1 MGSVAEAWIELGL
14 ADCDDLVDAI
24 VRGAEPDESLPVVEW
39 AERHMVIPKDA
50 GAAEP
55 GPYRV
60 ERTPYARGVMD
71 ALSLA
76 DPCRKVVVVG
86 ASQMLKTQVALN
98 WILST
103 IHQAPANIL
112 VLLPTQGLAKRA
124 SARISKAIAAVD
136 EVRDLVAEPRS
147 RDSQNT
153 IDTKEFDGGTMY
165 ITTAGAAANLSEIS
179 ARWLYCDE
187 VDRWPLDV
195 DGEGSPTGV
204 ALKRLSTFAHSSKA
218 YFSSSPVAEGES
230 TIESLFAT
238 STRRRYFV
246 PCPHCGDMHTLE
258 WENVRVSEALDRAWM
273 VCPSCGAEI
282 DEGAKSTMLAAG
294 EWRASAVGDGK
305 TEGFR
310 ISALYMP
317 LGWASWLDLAREHA
331 AAQEEAAKG
340 NDNDLKVF
348 TNTRLALSYKR
359 KGQKL
364 RHEVLAE
371 RARHERFE
379 MGVVPWGGLLLTMS
393 VDVQGDR
400 LEYQVVAWGRGEESW
415 VVDFGRLY
423 GDPGQELVW
432 HELDAIRTRP
442 LQHACGTPMRIE
454 ACAID
459 SGGHHTH
466 EVYAYCRVR
475 SHQRVVAVKGDGDQ
489 KKPVRGKASMVDVN
503 WRGQT
508 LKHGCRLWFVG
519 THTAKNLLAN
529 RFQLAQAGPGFIHLP
544 PSGLPEDYFEQLT
557 AEERIT
563 VKTARG
569 VVERW
574 QKITANARNEAWDL
588 WVYALFAAHALDT
601 HKFRAAEWDRLEA
614 LIAPRQADLLAPMD
628 APHKPAPQE
637 VPPTPEQPQHV
648 EAPSTAA
655 QVWQP
660 ARAGWR
666 PRHTR

>member
-1 MGSVAEAWIELGL
+1 MGSVVEAWIDLGL
-14 ADCDDLVDAI
+14 ADCADLVDAI
-24 VRGAEPDESLPVVEW
+24 VRGAAPDENLPVVEW

-136 EVRDLVAEPRS
+136 EVRDLVSAPRS

-187 VDRWPLDV
+187 VDRWLADV
-195 DGEGSPTGV
+195 DGEGDPAAL
-204 ALKRLSTFAHSSKA
+204 ALKRLSTFANSSKA
-218 YFSSSPVAEGES
+218 YFSSSPVAEGNS
-230 TIESLFAT
+230 PIEALFAA
-238 STRRRYFV
+238 STQRRYFV
-246 PCPHCGDMHTLE
+246 PCPHCGDLHTLE
-258 WENVRVSEALDRAWM
+258 WENVRVSEALDRAWI

-282 DEGAKSTMLAAG
+282 DEGAKATMLPAG
-294 EWRASAVGDGK
+294 EWRASAAGDGQ

-317 LGWASWLDLAREHA
+317 LGWSSWLDLAREHA
-331 AAQEEAAKG
+331 AAQAKADKG
-340 NDNDLKVF
+340 DDNDLKVF
-348 TNTRLALSYKR
+348 TNTRLALPYKR

-364 RHEVLAE
+364 LHEVLAE
-371 RARHERFE
+371 RARLERHEI
-379 MGVVPWGGLLLTMS
+379 GVVPLSGLLLTMS

-415 VVDFGRLY
+415 LVDFGRLY

-432 HELDAIRTRP
+432 QELDAIRTRP
-442 LQHACGTPMRIE
+442 LPHACGATMRIE

-466 EVYAYCRVR
+466 EVYAYCRLR
-475 SHQRVVAVKGDGDQ
+475 SHQRVFAVKGDGDP

-503 WRGQT
+503 WRGKT
-508 LKHGCRLWFVG
+508 LKHGCQLWFVG

-529 RFQLAQAGPGFIHLP
+529 RFQLAQPGPGFIHLLP
-544 PSGLPEDYFEQLT
+544 AGLPEDYFEQLT
-557 AEERIT
+557 AEERIS
-563 VKTARG
+563 VKSARG

-574 QKITANARNEAWDL
+574 QKVTSNARNEAWDL

-601 HKFRAAEWDRLEA
+601 HKFREAQWDRLEA
-614 LIAPRQADLLAPMD
+614 LIAPRQADLLASAEVGSDDP
-628 APHKPAPQE
+628 PAA
-637 VPPTPEQPQHV
+637 
-648 EAPSTAA
+648 APSKP
-655 QVWQP
+655 P
-660 ARAGWR
+660 ARPPRAPARRNDFYIAGWSDR
-666 PRHTR
+666 L